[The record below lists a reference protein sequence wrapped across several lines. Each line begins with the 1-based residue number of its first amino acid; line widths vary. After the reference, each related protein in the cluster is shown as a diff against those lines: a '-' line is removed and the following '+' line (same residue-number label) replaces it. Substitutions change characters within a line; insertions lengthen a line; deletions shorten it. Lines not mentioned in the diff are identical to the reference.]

1 MGLRDPS
8 SSPEAVVPGS
18 RPPPQSSTLDC
29 WAWKFPR
36 AETLPG
42 LDHCITDEDDCVQKC
57 NVIAECNVICMREH
71 PGITIRR
78 YHHHPGLSLLE
89 RSPAR
94 PSTLTKLASRKA

>member
-1 MGLRDPS
+1 MDWVTRRATGGLS
-8 SSPEAVVPGS
+8 SLVLGLHRS
-18 RPPPQSSTLDC
+18 RPRWTLCLESGNFPELKLYLAST
-29 WAWKFPR
+29 
-36 AETLPG
+36 
-42 LDHCITDEDDCVQKC
+42 TDEDDCVQKC

-94 PSTLTKLASRKA
+94 PSTLAKLASRKA